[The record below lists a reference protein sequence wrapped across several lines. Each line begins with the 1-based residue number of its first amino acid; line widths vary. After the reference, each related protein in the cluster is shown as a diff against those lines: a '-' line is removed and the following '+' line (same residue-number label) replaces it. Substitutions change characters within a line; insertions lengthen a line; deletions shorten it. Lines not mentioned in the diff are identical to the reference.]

1 MERARQGYS
10 SVTKNE
16 IFEDVVFNDKSF
28 NDELLVKGSLPIA
41 LRASSGFL
49 PIRKYVKNYNEK
61 ELPEIVKKNL
71 KRFSNLNDFLSWT
84 LKKEKKKGSPLTY
97 DQAIKKP
104 SAVKELALIDW
115 NKNNIE
121 QLGNYL
127 RNTLN
132 QENFNTRN
140 SDLRRLIRIYD
151 FIKYN

>member
-1 MERARQGYS
+1 MLSSFSYVLTAKPSSKVVLSIPNKNLSQDNDPNVEFVYGFGILERARQGYS

-84 LKKEKKKGSPLTY
+84 LKKEKK
-97 DQAIKKP
+97 
-104 SAVKELALIDW
+104 
-115 NKNNIE
+115 
-121 QLGNYL
+121 
-127 RNTLN
+127 R
-132 QENFNTRN
+132 
-140 SDLRRLIRIYD
+140 
-151 FIKYN
+151 